1 MIFPAYFDSKNSL
14 SLYGYKN
21 DFNFLKNLYIE
32 ERLPKVLMFS
42 GKKGTGKS
50 TLINHFMFFIYDK
63 KNYDENNLK
72 LSKKSAFYIQ
82 FVNDIF
88 PNIIYLSGSNFKNI
102 KVDDIRDLKKKI
114 FQSTISNEPR
124 FIILDDVELFN
135 VNSLNGLLKI
145 IEEPSQKNYFLLIN
159 NKTKPLLD
167 TIKSRSLE
175 IKIFLNE
182 YNRKKIIDSL
192 IKNLDIELNFNL
204 QNLNLTPGNFLK
216 FNYLFKECN
225 ISLEG
230 DFIKN
235 LTLLLNIY
243 KKNKDIM
250 FIDMILFLA
259 DYYFNILISDSK
271 ISKEKLIEYKKFVFE
286 NINNFFSYNLN
297 QNALINAINNKIYN
311 E

>member
-32 ERLPKVLMFS
+32 ERLPKILMFS

-72 LSKKSAFYIQ
+72 LLKKSAFYIQ

-102 KVDDIRDLKKKI
+102 KIDDIRDLKKKI

-145 IEEPSQKNYFLLIN
+145 IEEPSQKNYFLKN
-159 NKTKPLLD
+159 N
-167 TIKSRSLE
+167 
-175 IKIFLNE
+175 
-182 YNRKKIIDSL
+182 
-192 IKNLDIELNFNL
+192 
-204 QNLNLTPGNFLK
+204 
-216 FNYLFKECN
+216 
-225 ISLEG
+225 
-230 DFIKN
+230 
-235 LTLLLNIY
+235 
-243 KKNKDIM
+243 
-250 FIDMILFLA
+250 
-259 DYYFNILISDSK
+259 
-271 ISKEKLIEYKKFVFE
+271 
-286 NINNFFSYNLN
+286 
-297 QNALINAINNKIYN
+297 
-311 E
+311 

>member
-14 SLYGYKN
+14 SLYGYKK
-21 DFNFLKNLYIE
+21 DFNFLKKLYIE
-32 ERLPKVLMFS
+32 ERLPKILMFS

-72 LSKKSAFYIQ
+72 LLKKSAFYIQ

-192 IKNLDIELNFNL
+192 IKNLDIGLNFNL

-259 DYYFNILISDSK
+259 DYYFNILKSDSN
-271 ISKEKLIEYKKFVFE
+271 ISKEKLIEYKKFVFK

>member
-32 ERLPKVLMFS
+32 ERLPKILMFS

-72 LSKKSAFYIQ
+72 LLKKSAFYIQ

-102 KVDDIRDLKKKI
+102 KIDDIRDLKKKI

-159 NKTKPLLD
+159 NQTKPLLD

-216 FNYLFKECN
+216 FNYLFKEYN

-259 DYYFNILISDSK
+259 DYYFNILKSDSN
-271 ISKEKLIEYKKFVFE
+271 ISKEKLIEYKKFVFK

>member
-32 ERLPKVLMFS
+32 ERLPKILMFS

-72 LSKKSAFYIQ
+72 LLKKSAFYIQ

-159 NKTKPLLD
+159 NQTKPLLD

-216 FNYLFKECN
+216 FNYLFKEYN

-259 DYYFNILISDSK
+259 DYYFNILKSDSN
-271 ISKEKLIEYKKFVFE
+271 ISKEKLIEYKKFVFK

>member
-14 SLYGYKN
+14 NLYGFKN
-21 DFNFLKNLYIE
+21 DFNFLRKLYIKK
-32 ERLPKVLMFS
+32 RLPKVLMFS
-42 GKKGTGKS
+42 GKKGSGKS

-72 LSKKSAFYIQ
+72 LLKKSAFYIQ

-88 PNIIYLSGSNFKNI
+88 PNIIYLSGADFKNI
-102 KVDDIRDLKKKI
+102 KVEDIRDLKKKI
-114 FQSTISNEPR
+114 FQSTISNQPR
-124 FIILDDVELFN
+124 FIILDDIELFN

-145 IEEPSQKNYFLLIN
+145 IEEPSENNYFLLIN

-182 YNRKKIIDSL
+182 NNRKKIIDLL
-192 IKNLDIELNFNL
+192 IKNLDIELNLNL
-204 QNLNLTPGNFLK
+204 KNINLTPGYFLK
-216 FNYLFKECN
+216 FNYLCKEYK
-225 ISLEG
+225 ISVEG

-250 FIDMILFLA
+250 FIDMILFLT
-259 DYYFNILISDSK
+259 DYYFNILISDNK